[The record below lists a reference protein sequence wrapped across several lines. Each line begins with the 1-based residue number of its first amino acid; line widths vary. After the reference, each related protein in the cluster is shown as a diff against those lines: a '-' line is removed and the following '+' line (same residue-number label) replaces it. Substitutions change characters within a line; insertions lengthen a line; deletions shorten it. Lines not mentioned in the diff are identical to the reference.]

1 MDRDTNLRGARK
13 MKPGSGVTS
22 CPVCD
27 NPGARFYA
35 NVKAVMIE
43 CAWCHAVV
51 TKPNNLEN
59 ENERKANV

>member
-1 MDRDTNLRGARK
+1 

-22 CPVCD
+22 CPVCG